1 MLLYRLPW
9 PPTVNNVYSVRR
21 GRKLLSREGRL
32 YADTAAMC
40 LYAQGIPARAA
51 QGPLTVTVEL
61 HAPDARARD
70 VDNYNKAIL
79 DALVRSH
86 VVVDDNRK
94 TIRRLEIE
102 WGLDDPREGHV
113 LVEIRPYIRHELPP
127 LSPA

>member
-9 PPTVNNVYSVRR
+9 PPTVNNLYPVNK
-21 GRKLLSREGRL
+21 GRKLLSHEGRL

-40 LYAQGIPARAA
+40 LYAQGIPARPA

-61 HAPDARARD
+61 HAPDARRRD